1 MSPPRLAHRALRQEI
16 IANACRM
23 NALGINQ
30 GKSGNL
36 SHRIPDG
43 FLVTPT
49 GMDYDALEPAD
60 IVAMGFDGVYRGTR
74 LPSSEWR
81 FHRDILA
88 ARPDV
93 SAVIHT
99 HAMFATTLACLGGEI
114 PAFHYMVAVAGGDN
128 IRCAPYATFGTEE
141 LSRHAVRALEGRK
154 ACLLANHGMIAI
166 GDTLKAALALAVEV
180 ETLAAMY
187 WRALQVGEPN
197 LLDAAEMARV
207 IEKFRTYG
215 QQNASMPIEP
225 PTPPSLSRGEGGSS
239 RRPSTPPPSLR
250 GRVGRGVGQPAKSRR
265 S

>member
-1 MSPPRLAHRALRQEI
+1 MAASRLEHAALRREI
-16 IANACRM
+16 IATARRM

-36 SHRIPDG
+36 SHRISGG

-49 GMDYDALEPAD
+49 GMDYDTLKPAD
-60 IVAMGFDGVYRGTR
+60 IVAMDFDGAHRGPR

-88 ARPDV
+88 ARPEAN
-93 SAVIHT
+93 AVIHT
-99 HAMFATTLACLGGEI
+99 HAMFATTLACLGREI
-114 PAFHYMVAVAGGDN
+114 PAFHYMVAVAGGDG
-128 IRCAPYATFGTEE
+128 IRCAPYATFGTEA
-141 LSRHAVRALEGRK
+141 LSRHAVSALEGRK
-154 ACLLANHGMIAI
+154 ACLLANHGMIAV
-166 GDTLKAALALAVEV
+166 GDTLKATLALAVEV

-215 QQNASMPIEP
+215 QQVSPSTLAEAVPS
-225 PTPPSLSRGEGGSS
+225 PTGARRRAPASS
-239 RRPSTPPPSLR
+239 RPSP
-250 GRVGRGVGQPAKSRR
+250 RR
-265 S
+265 